1 MKNSG
6 KSIPLMTIIIV
17 IVEVD
22 TESNIFGE
30 KLPVALEGSDKIL
43 KGT

>member
-1 MKNSG
+1 
-6 KSIPLMTIIIV
+6 MTITV

-30 KLPVALEGSDKIL
+30 KLPVILLKDKKIFL
-43 KGT
+43 C